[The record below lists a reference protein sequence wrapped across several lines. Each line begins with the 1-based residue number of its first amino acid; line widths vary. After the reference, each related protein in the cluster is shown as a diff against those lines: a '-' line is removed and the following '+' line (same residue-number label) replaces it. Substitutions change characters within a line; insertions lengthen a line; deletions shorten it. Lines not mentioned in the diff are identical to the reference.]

1 MAWKSGRHDEYI
13 DFLTNIFIDK
23 YAILYYNHIE
33 EVIDM
38 DYIRAAIENS
48 VPLSSFNKGQAG
60 RIFEEVKNHGAK
72 IVMKNNLPECVLLSP
87 AEYIRLI
94 DELNDARLE
103 AIAAERLK
111 DFDLSNLLS
120 QEEVDQELGLSP
132 SDYEDDSEVEF
143 E

>member
-1 MAWKSGRHDEYI
+1 
-13 DFLTNIFIDK
+13 
-23 YAILYYNHIE
+23 
-33 EVIDM
+33 M

-87 AEYIRLI
+87 A
-94 DELNDARLE
+94 
-103 AIAAERLK
+103 AERLK

>member
-1 MAWKSGRHDEYI
+1 M
-13 DFLTNIFIDK
+13 
-23 YAILYYNHIE
+23 
-33 EVIDM
+33 
-38 DYIRAAIENS
+38 
-48 VPLSSFNKGQAG
+48 
-60 RIFEEVKNHGAK
+60 
-72 IVMKNNLPECVLLSP
+72 LSP
-87 AEYIRLI
+87 AEYIRLM